1 MSKRLSEDGTT
12 RFAPFTRICPP
23 PAARKA
29 TRCLVRAA
37 LVFVLAFTTAVSASC
52 GGGDTSASGDAAS
65 GNGTW
70 TLVWSDEFSGADGSA
85 PDSTKWTYDIG
96 GNGWGNQ
103 ELESYTSWPQ
113 NVQVQNGNL
122 VIVATQETYTGTD
135 GITRNYT
142 SARLKTQGLFAQQYG
157 KFEAR
162 IKLPYGQGLWP
173 AFWMLSSNIS
183 SAGWPA
189 CGEIDIMENIGSE
202 PSTIYGSLHGP
213 QGSGEASG
221 SAAYTLPSGQKF
233 SDDYH
238 IFTVEW
244 EPNQARFY
252 VDGTLYESHT
262 SADMPAGAWVFDHP
276 FFIILNVA
284 VGGTWPGSPDQTTVF
299 PQEMLVD
306 YVRVYSRQ

>member
-1 MSKRLSEDGTT
+1 MG
-12 RFAPFTRICPP
+12 
-23 PAARKA
+23 AA
-29 TRCLVRAA
+29 
-37 LVFVLAFTTAVSASC
+37 TAC
-52 GGGDTSASGDAAS
+52 GGGGSSTSASGS
-65 GNGTW
+65 GTW
-70 TLVWSDEFSGADGSA
+70 TLVWSDEFNGADGSA

-103 ELESYTSWPQ
+103 ELESYTSRPQ
-113 NVQVQNGNL
+113 NVEVQNGNL
-122 VIVATQETYTGTD
+122 VITAAQETYTGRD

-162 IKLPYGQGLWP
+162 IKLPYGQGIWP
-173 AFWMLSSNIS
+173 AFWMLGSNIS

-202 PSTIYGSLHGP
+202 PSTISGSLHGP
-213 QGSGEASG
+213 QGSGEASS
-221 SAAYTLPSGQKF
+221 SAAYTLPSRQKF

-238 IFTVEW
+238 IFSVEW
-244 EPNQARFY
+244 EPNRASFY
-252 VDGTLYESHT
+252 VDGILYQSHT
-262 SADMPAGAWVFDHP
+262 SADLPAGAWVFDHP
-276 FFIILNVA
+276 FFIIINVA

-306 YVRVYSRQ
+306 YVRVHSRQ